1 MAGAPRFTRL
11 RDRITVFVVM
21 LLLGAQLVG
30 FFIIRYA
37 IESTSRSALREE
49 LVSASNVFD
58 YLAARRE
65 PPAASSGEPHAAA
78 LRDLKRL
85 TSTDATI
92 VQRDPGGPRIV
103 ASTLPPAPR
112 AALVAQLPAA
122 MADPAAGSGAR
133 LALGQ
138 VPYEYIVRP
147 TGIGGTI
154 PTYVLLQRST
164 TEVRLAGLLLQTA
177 LLLISGL
184 SLAATL
190 AGAVGIAGRITRP
203 VTRLGEA
210 AREIGR
216 GNYAVRVGGMG
227 GDEIGEL
234 GLAFDRMAEG
244 LAERDRMRGLLAKM
258 ASTEVVE
265 QLLDGRIASGG
276 EEREVTVMFVDIRN
290 FTGQVERLA
299 PQQSLQMLNAFLTV
313 VTDTIQVHGGVVDKY
328 LGDGAMALFG
338 APVTRADDASR
349 AVACALAIRDE
360 VAELEVV
367 LAAKGL
373 PHPQLALGLNTARVL
388 AGNIGSPTRLNYT
401 VLGDGVNVASRL
413 EGLTRRYDVEIVVGE
428 TTREHVRNV
437 VYRELEKVRVHGRVG
452 ALRIFEPLAR
462 EGGLTPREIVTLAQ
476 WHEALEMFRLRCWD
490 AAEAAMRGIA
500 NEPGYA
506 RLTALYLEYIAKLRE
521 TPPAPDWDG
530 TYTMEF
536 K

>member
-1 MAGAPRFTRL
+1 L
-11 RDRITVFVVM
+11 RDRITVFVMV
-21 LLLGAQLVG
+21 LLLGAQLLG
-30 FFIIRYA
+30 FFITRYA

-49 LVSASNVFD
+49 LGSASNVFD
-58 YLAARRE
+58 FLAQRE
-65 PPAASSGEPHAAA
+65 AGAAATGEPHAAA

-85 TSTDATI
+85 TSAEATI
-92 VQRDPGGPRIV
+92 VQRAPGGPRIV

-112 AALVAQLPAA
+112 AALAAQLTAA
-122 MADPAAGSGAR
+122 MANPAAASGAR
-133 LALGQ
+133 LALGE
-138 VPYEYIVRP
+138 VPYEYVVKP
-147 TGIGGTI
+147 TGIGGAV

-164 TEVRLAGLLLQTA
+164 SEVRMAGLLLETT
-177 LLLISGL
+177 LLLISGV

-216 GNYAVRVGGMG
+216 GNYSVRMGGMG

-290 FTGQVERLA
+290 FTSQVERLA

-360 VAELEVV
+360 VGELEAV
-367 LAAKGL
+367 LAGKGL
-373 PHPQLALGLNTARVL
+373 PCPQLALGLNTARVL

-428 TTREHVRNV
+428 STREQVRNV
-437 VYRELEKVRVHGRVG
+437 TYRELEKVRVHGRMG

-462 EGGLTPREIVTLAQ
+462 EGGLTPHEIVTLAQ
-476 WHEALEMFRLRCWD
+476 WHDALEMFRLRCWD
-490 AAEAAMRGIA
+490 AAQSGMHEIA
-500 NEPGYA
+500 KEPGYE
-506 RLTALYLEYIAKLRE
+506 RLTGLYLENIARLRDSP
-521 TPPAPDWDG
+521 PPADWDG
-530 TYTMEF
+530 AYTMEF

>member
-1 MAGAPRFTRL
+1 MARVPRFTRL
-11 RDRITVFVVM
+11 KDRITVFVVV

-30 FFIIRYA
+30 FFIVRYA
-37 IESTSRSALREE
+37 IESTARSALRGE
-49 LVSASNVFD
+49 LASAAGVFD
-58 YLAARRE
+58 YLVDRE
-65 PPAASSGEPHAAA
+65 APAPGLPHAGA

-85 TSTDATI
+85 TSADASI
-92 VQRDPGGPRIV
+92 VERDPGGPRIV

-112 AALVAQLPAA
+112 AALEAQLATVVARPMAA
-122 MADPAAGSGAR
+122 TGAR
-133 LALGQ
+133 LALGE

-147 TGIGGTI
+147 MGTGGAT
-154 PTYVLLQRST
+154 PTFVLLQRST
-164 TEVRLAGLLLQTA
+164 TEVRMAGLLLETA
-177 LLLISGL
+177 LLIISGL

-190 AGAVGIAGRITRP
+190 LGAVGIARRITQP

-216 GNYAVRVGGMG
+216 GNYAVRIGGIG

-276 EEREVTVMFVDIRN
+276 EEREVTVMFVDIRD

-338 APVTRADDASR
+338 APVTRPDDASR

-360 VAELEVV
+360 VAELEAT

-373 PHPQLALGLNTARVL
+373 PRLQLAVGLNTARVL

-413 EGLTRRYDVEIVVGE
+413 EGLTRRYDVQIVVGE
-428 TTREHVRNV
+428 STREMVRNV
-437 VYRELEKVRVHGRVG
+437 VYRELEKVRVRGRTG
-452 ALRIFEPLAR
+452 ALRAFEPLAR
-462 EGGLTPREIVTLAQ
+462 EGGLTPHELVTLAQ

-490 AAEAAMRGIA
+490 DAEAGMREIA
-500 NEPGYA
+500 KERGYA
-506 RLTALYLEYIAKLRE
+506 RLTSLYLESIATLRAA
-521 TPPAPDWDG
+521 PPAPDWDG
-530 TYTMEF
+530 AYTVEF